1 MFNRDQYARTGRD
14 QTGVIEEDIHG
25 AIKDTI
31 AKYTRQMEDIMSGL
45 SDKQLR
51 AMSNIM
57 RGQYRNKQTGAIQ
70 IPSSLGISVDKARKM
85 RRLMNAVYSELE
97 QAYTSAVEQ
106 HHQKS

>member
-1 MFNRDQYARTGRD
+1 
-14 QTGVIEEDIHG
+14 
-25 AIKDTI
+25 
-31 AKYTRQMEDIMSGL
+31 MSGL

-97 QAYTSAVEQ
+97 QAYISRGATPPEKLVDYFPQVYVNSTVRYTDLMRDCTYVLLRGRLY
-106 HHQKS
+106 KTR

>member
-1 MFNRDQYARTGRD
+1 MDILQVGSSLLCKTYCRFRRGTDAAYKLANMFNRDQYARTGRD

-70 IPSSLGISVDKARKM
+70 IPSLGISV
-85 RRLMNAVYSELE
+85 E
-97 QAYTSAVEQ
+97 QS
-106 HHQKS
+106 